1 MVALLGFADRATV
14 GQARAHGASAC
25 LELPFDLAD
34 LVFVLDRLAA
44 PRIEPA
50 HEVPPPPAAAGAGV
64 GLRANGRAKRR
75 TPTVAEPGG
84 GA

>member
-25 LELPFDLAD
+25 LELPYDLAD

-44 PRIEPA
+44 SRAVPA
-50 HEVPPPPAAAGAGV
+50 HEVPPPPAAARRRHDLAGRR
-64 GLRANGRAKRR
+64 RAERR
-75 TPTVAEPGG
+75 TPTVAEPGAG
-84 GA
+84 V